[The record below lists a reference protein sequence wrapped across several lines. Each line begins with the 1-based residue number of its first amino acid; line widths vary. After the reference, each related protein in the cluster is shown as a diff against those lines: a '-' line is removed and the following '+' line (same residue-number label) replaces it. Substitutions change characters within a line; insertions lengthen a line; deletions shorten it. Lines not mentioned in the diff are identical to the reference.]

1 MFSKS
6 VLVSASGLL
15 LALLVG
21 CGGGGGNPGTPPSGT
36 GSSGS
41 SNPAGTSTSVVATP
55 TTATPAVAISA
66 ADFIFDLDKQ
76 SISTAGADKA
86 LLSVLAVDTNRN
98 VVANVPVT
106 VSVDSDGV
114 FSSLVP
120 GGATNA
126 AGQFSG
132 NITIGGNKSNRII
145 KATISVSG
153 ITKTA
158 SIQVVGSQLSITPVP
173 ATPAPGQAVTL
184 NLESLDSAG
193 ASIPSVVIALSGSS
207 GVSGASTTD
216 LAGKGT
222 ISFNAPSTPGIYAI
236 VATGLGVTTNR
247 TIQVIS
253 PSGGSFPPAV
263 GVVSSVSLS
272 PQPSSIAANQVGA
285 TANRAKLTARF
296 LTPSNVGLQNMRVRF
311 EIVPP
316 ALGAGEALSTGAS
329 VVYSDPA
336 GVAES
341 EYIAGTRSSPTNG
354 VLLRACYKAT
364 DFTSATDCPNSVVTT
379 FTVAGT
385 PLSISISDD
394 NTISKGLGAI
404 AYLKKYLIQV
414 NDASGVAVKDAIVS
428 VSVDITHYGK
438 GRFDGTY
445 PLGNAAPTLSDPSLA
460 LLGSPT
466 QLITGAAAISVTPTI
481 ISLPN
486 GSTTFVNVWCVN
498 EDTNRNGS
506 LDNGEDINR
515 DGVLQPRKA
524 DIVVSYVSGNTTD
537 ANGQLL
543 VQATYGQSVARW
555 LSYTLRA
562 TTRVGG
568 SEGDASK
575 SYITRAAEEDV
586 PNGSF
591 RTPPYG
597 SGSCDSRN

>member
-6 VLVSASGLL
+6 FLVSAQGLL
-15 LALLVG
+15 LAILVG
-21 CGGGGGNPGTPPSGT
+21 CGGGGGNPGTPSGGNGAV
-36 GSSGS
+36 GST
-41 SNPAGTSTSVVATP
+41 NPAGTSTSVVATP
-55 TTATPAVAISA
+55 TLATPTAVISA
-66 ADFIFDLDKQ
+66 ADFIFELDKQ
-76 SISTAGADKA
+76 SISSAGADKA
-86 LLSVLAVDTNRN
+86 LLSVLAVDSNRN
-98 VVANVPVT
+98 VVANVPVS
-106 VSVDSDGV
+106 VAVDSGGV
-114 FSSLVP
+114 FSSVGV
-120 GGATNA
+120 GGATNS

-132 NITIGGNKSNRII
+132 NISIGGNKTNRII

-153 ITKTA
+153 IVKTA
-158 SIQVVGSQLSITPVP
+158 SIQVVGSQVSFTPVP

-193 ASIPSVVIALSGSS
+193 ASVPSVVIALSGSS
-207 GVSGASTTD
+207 GISASSTTD
-216 LAGKGT
+216 LSGKAT
-222 ISFNAPSTPGIYAI
+222 VSFNAPSTPGIYSI
-236 VATGLGVTTNR
+236 VGTGLGVTTNR

-253 PSGGSFPPAV
+253 PSGGSFPAAV

-272 PQPSSIAANQVGA
+272 PQPSSIAPNQVGA

-311 EIVPP
+311 EILPP

-329 VVYSDPA
+329 VVYSDAA

-341 EYIAGTRSSPTNG
+341 EYISGTRSSPTNG

-364 DFTSATDCPNSVVTT
+364 DFTSATECPNSVVTT

-438 GRFDGTY
+438 GRFSGAN
-445 PLGNAAPTLSDPSLA
+445 PLGDRAPNISDSYVA
-460 LLGSPT
+460 VSGVG
-466 QLITGAAAISVTPTI
+466 QLIVGAPAISVSPGTVTL
-481 ISLPN
+481 SN
-486 GSTTFVNVWCVN
+486 NSTTFANVWCVN

-506 LDNGEDINR
+506 LDGGEDVNG

-524 DIVVSYVSGNTTD
+524 DVVVSYVSGNTTD
-537 ANGQLL
+537 VNGQLL
-543 VQATYGQSVARW
+543 VQATYGQSFGSW

-575 SYITRAAEEDV
+575 SYITGVAKEDL

-591 RTPPYG
+591 LTPPYG
-597 SGSCDSRN
+597 SSSCDRRD